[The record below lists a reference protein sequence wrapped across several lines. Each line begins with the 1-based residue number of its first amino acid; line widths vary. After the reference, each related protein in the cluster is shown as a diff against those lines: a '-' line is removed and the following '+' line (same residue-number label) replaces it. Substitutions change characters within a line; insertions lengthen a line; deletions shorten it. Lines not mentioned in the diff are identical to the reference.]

1 MCIMKH
7 NFQNGEFGY
16 ALVFDIYTMQHTY
29 KLFCPVF
36 NGNEAQHIMRTE
48 EIFPNCIKKNKNVDS
63 EKKKELDFV
72 Y

>member
-48 EIFPNCIKKNKNVDS
+48 ENISK
-63 EKKKELDFV
+63 L